1 MDLISNNELYYYL
14 HIYNHLIIY
23 QIHFLKKKITWYSFM
38 TIVQINSI
46 FYTGSTGGIVLYLH
60 RFFAVHKCNTYVI
73 HGRGSNPI
81 ETTVF
86 KNCSE
91 LESNIHHAYA
101 NIFNNEYGGC
111 FFATNKMIRLVKR
124 LKPDV
129 VHLHCC
135 NGYFVN
141 LYRLFNYLK
150 KNNYKV
156 VVTNH
161 GEFYYTG
168 NCGHAFECNKWKS
181 GCGNCPHI
189 KDFNG
194 KLSLDHTHRN
204 WLRMKNAL
212 SGFNKNNIV
221 ITSVS
226 PWVMSRSEQSPILS
240 SYRHVVV
247 LNGIDISNFI
257 YHDMNEMRKELN
269 LPLGKKIYIFV
280 NSNWGDEAKG
290 QYFDLLVDRLPISLF
305 LVVGA
310 PMDYQFKNNV
320 INLGRINNPS
330 LLSKYYSACNKTLLL
345 SKKETFSLP
354 VAESMC
360 SGTPVVGFYSG
371 GPETISIE
379 EYSQFC
385 EYGNLDELVKL
396 INKEK
401 SFDRKHLSNEAR
413 AKYSVENM
421 ANGYLDVYKELL
433 SK

>member
-1 MDLISNNELYYYL
+1 MRIL
-14 HIYNHLIIY
+14 
-23 QIHFLKKKITWYSFM
+23 
-38 TIVQINSI
+38 QINSV

-60 RFFAVHKCNTYVI
+60 RFYAVHKHDSYVI
-73 HGRGSNPI
+73 HGRGSKSI

-91 LESNIHHAYA
+91 LESNLHHAYA

-111 FFATNKMIRLVKR
+111 YFATNKMIRLIKK

-141 LYRLFNYLK
+141 LYRLFTFLK
-150 KNNYKV
+150 RNNYKV

-168 NCGHAFECNKWKS
+168 NCGHAFECDKWKT
-181 GCGNCPHI
+181 GCGSCPHI

-194 KLSLDHTHRN
+194 RLSFDKTHRN
-204 WLRMKNAL
+204 WLRMKNAFDE
-212 SGFNKNNIV
+212 FNKGNII

-240 SYRHVVV
+240 SHKHVTV
-247 LNGIDISNFI
+247 LNGIDVDKFT
-257 YHDMNEMRKELN
+257 YHDMKDVRKELN
-269 LPLGKKIYIFV
+269 LPLNKNIYTFV

-290 QYFDLLVDRLPISLF
+290 QYFDLLVDRLPDSIF

-310 PMDYQFKNNV
+310 PQDYKFKDNV
-320 INLGRINNPS
+320 INLGRINNVI

-354 VAESMC
+354 VAESLC
-360 SGTPVVGFYSG
+360 SGTPVVGFLSG
-371 GPETISIE
+371 GPETISIT

-385 EYGNLDELVKL
+385 DYGDIDKLVEL
-396 INKEK
+396 INQDY
-401 SFDRKHLSNEAR
+401 SFDRKEISNKAR
-413 AKYSVENM
+413 EKYSSDIM
-421 ANGYLDVYKELL
+421 ATNYLYVYKELM